1 MAKDKKPRT
10 PTSQETIDKIIEL
23 NKAGVSEKDISIQLS
38 IRLDTVK
45 YYLRKN
51 NLIYQSK
58 VQCKTCIYGDAEGY
72 CGYILYTGHMRTCP
86 SSNCTVR
93 VEGERLSLKGDWNS
107 NNFNGSKLKL
117 GLLYSQATFEV
128 EEM

>member
-1 MAKDKKPRT
+1 MKGVTT
-10 PTSQETIDKIIEL
+10 PPEVVARIAEAFKSGME
-23 NKAGVSEKDISIQLS
+23 VKDIADELK
-38 IRLDTVK
+38 IRRGTVR
-45 YYLRKN
+45 YYLKKN
-51 NLIYQSK
+51 QLIDDEKY
-58 VQCKTCIYGDAEGY
+58 QCKSCIYGDAEGY
-72 CGYILYTGHMRTCP
+72 CGYILFTGHIRTCP
-86 SSNCTVR
+86 ASNCTCR